1 MPSTLINV
9 SNRLP
14 VTVEEGRVTKSS
26 GGLVAA
32 LEGLPQGQYKT
43 KWIGWPGAA
52 FPEESRRQE
61 IARSLAEEHGCV
73 AVFLSQEEA
82 TAFYEG
88 FSNSS
93 IWPLL
98 HYLPN
103 YLRYEPTWWEHYQNV
118 NRLFAEK
125 VFETVREGDLVW
137 VHDYQLM
144 LLPAMLRAAAPNL
157 RIGFF
162 LHTPFPAYEIFR
174 CHPRRCELVTGML
187 GANRIGFHAFGYLRH
202 FCSTVQRL
210 LGIETELTHIPSE
223 GHSTALGVYPI
234 GINAPKFEQTLDS
247 EEFHQRREQFRLA
260 HEGKRLVVSV
270 ERMDYTKGILHRLE
284 AIDHFLAGSD
294 KIDAIRFVF
303 VSVPSREGIEE
314 YQHLVEEVESRIGQ
328 LNGKYA
334 TLLNSPIHFIH
345 GSIPFV
351 DLCAL
356 YALADIAL
364 VTPLVDGMNLV
375 AKEFI
380 ACQRENAGLLILSEF
395 AGAAEELFNALLVN
409 PYDSAA
415 VAGTLTDALALST
428 EEKRNRILPMR
439 ERVIR
444 YDARHWARSFIG
456 DLISGPIGDARK
468 VETDIRE
475 AREQLGQAMSARKR
489 IALFLD
495 YDGTLRE
502 IELDPR
508 VATPNAEIETL
519 LHRLGHQPTLDVTV
533 LSGRSQEEMEAF
545 LGGHPF
551 RLIAEHGASWRRP
564 GEKEWER
571 LDLNLN
577 YAWKEEL
584 LPILRLYEQATPGS
598 TIEEKHSSI
607 VWHYR
612 KADQDFG
619 GWKANQLT
627 EELSALTANHPI
639 KVRHGK
645 KMVEVTAAE
654 NNKGAAVASVLE
666 QNEGYELALCAG
678 DDLTDESMFELN
690 RPRLLTIKVGVG
702 TTLARFRVPD
712 PAAFREF
719 LSVVFTG

>member
-1 MPSTLINV
+1 
-9 SNRLP
+9 
-14 VTVEEGRVTKSS
+14 
-26 GGLVAA
+26 VAA
-32 LEGLPQGQYKT
+32 LEGLPEGQYET

-61 IARSLAEEHGCV
+61 IARKLAEEHDCIP
-73 AVFLSQEEA
+73 VFLSQEEA

-103 YLRYEPTWWEHYQNV
+103 YLRYEPAWWQHYQNV
-118 NRLFAEK
+118 NRTFAEK
-125 VFETVREGDLVW
+125 VLETVHDGDLVW

-157 RIGFF
+157 KIGFF

-174 CHPRRCELVTGML
+174 CHPRRRELVAGLL
-187 GANRIGFHAFGYLRH
+187 GADRIGFHAFGYLRH

-210 LGIETELTHIPSE
+210 LDIETELTHIPS
-223 GHSTALGVYPI
+223 GGRSTALGVYPI

-247 EEFHQRREQFRLA
+247 KEFHQRREEFRLA

-270 ERMDYTKGILHRLE
+270 ERMDYTKGILRRLE
-284 AIDHFLAGSD
+284 AIDNFLDGSD
-294 KIDAIRFVF
+294 KTDAIRFIF

-314 YQHLVEEVESRIGQ
+314 YQRLVKEVESRVGQ

-364 VTPLVDGMNLV
+364 VTPLIDGMNLV

-415 VAGTLTDALALST
+415 VAETLTDALAMPT
-428 EEKRNRILPMR
+428 EEKRDRILPMR
-439 ERVIR
+439 ERVMR
-444 YDARHWARSFIG
+444 YDARHWARSFID
-456 DLISGPIGDARK
+456 DLMSGPISDART
-468 VETDIRE
+468 VQPDIKE
-475 AREQLGQAMSARKR
+475 AREQVRQAVSAGKR
-489 IALFLD
+489 IALFLA

-502 IELDPR
+502 IERDPR
-508 VATPNAEIETL
+508 TATPSAGIETL
-519 LHRLGHQPTLDVTV
+519 LHRLGQQPNLDVTV
-533 LSGRSQEEMEAF
+533 ISGRSQEDMEAF

-551 RLIAEHGASWRRP
+551 RLIAEHGASLRGP
-564 GEKEWER
+564 GKKEWER
-571 LDLNLN
+571 LDRNVN

-584 LPILRLYEQATPGS
+584 LTILRLYEQATPGS

-612 KADQDFG
+612 KADEDFG
-619 GWKANQLT
+619 AWKAKQLT
-627 EELSALTANHPI
+627 EELSALTANYPI
-639 KVRHGK
+639 KVRPGK
-645 KMVEVTAAE
+645 RMVEVTAAE
-654 NNKGAAVASVLE
+654 NNKGAAVARVLE
-666 QNEGYELALCAG
+666 QNDNYEIALCAG
-678 DDLTDESMFELN
+678 DDLNDESMFELT
-690 RPRLLTIKVGVG
+690 RPRLLTIKVGIG
-702 TTLARFRVPD
+702 PTQARFRICD
-712 PAAFREF
+712 PATFRQF
-719 LSVVFTG
+719 LDGTFNG

>member
-1 MPSTLINV
+1 MPNTLINV

-14 VTVEEGRVTKSS
+14 VTVEEDRVTKSS

-32 LEGLPQGQYKT
+32 LEGLPEGQYKT

-61 IARSLAEEHGCV
+61 IARKLAEEHGCV

-103 YLRYEPTWWEHYQNV
+103 YLRYEPAWWQHYQNV
-118 NRLFAEK
+118 NRTFAEK
-125 VFETVREGDLVW
+125 VLETVHEGDLVW

-144 LLPAMLRAAAPNL
+144 LLPTMLRAAAPNL
-157 RIGFF
+157 KIGFF

-174 CHPRRCELVTGML
+174 CHPRRRELVAGLL

-202 FCSTVQRL
+202 FCSTVRRL
-210 LGIETELTHIPSE
+210 LDIEPELTHIPSG
-223 GHSTALGVYPI
+223 GHNTALGVYPI

-247 EEFHQRREQFRLA
+247 KEFHQRREEFRLA

-284 AIDHFLAGSD
+284 AIDNFLAGSD
-294 KIDAIRFVF
+294 KTDAIRFVF

-314 YQHLVEEVESRIGQ
+314 YQHLVEEVESRVGQ

-334 TLLNSPIHFIH
+334 TLVNSPIHFIH

-356 YALADIAL
+356 YALADIGL
-364 VTPLVDGMNLV
+364 VTPLIDGMNLV
-375 AKEFI
+375 AKEFV
-380 ACQRENAGLLILSEF
+380 ACQRENAGVLILSEF

-415 VAGTLTDALALST
+415 VAETLTDALALPT

-439 ERVIR
+439 VRVMR
-444 YDARHWARSFIG
+444 YDARHWARSFID
-456 DLISGPIGDARK
+456 DLMSGPISDART
-468 VETDIRE
+468 VEADIRE
-475 AREQLGQAMSARKR
+475 AREQVGQAVSAGKR

-508 VATPNAEIETL
+508 AATPNTGIETL
-519 LHRLGHQPTLDVTV
+519 LQRLGQQQNVDVTV
-533 LSGRSQEEMEAF
+533 ISGRSQEDMEAF

-551 RLIAEHGASWRRP
+551 RLIAEHGASLRGP
-564 GEKEWER
+564 GKKEWER
-571 LDLNLN
+571 LDRNVN

-584 LPILRLYEQATPGS
+584 LAILRLYEQATPGS

-612 KADQDFG
+612 KADEDFG
-619 GWKANQLT
+619 AWKASRLT
-627 EELSALTANHPI
+627 EELSALTANYPI

-645 KMVEVTAAE
+645 KMVEVTAEE
-654 NNKGAAVASVLE
+654 NNKGAAVSRVLE
-666 QNEGYELALCAG
+666 QNDNYEVALCAG
-678 DDLTDESMFELN
+678 DDLTDESMFELS
-690 RPRLLTIKVGVG
+690 RPRLLTIKVGIG
-702 TTLARFRVPD
+702 PTQARFRVSD
-712 PAAFREF
+712 PATFRQF
-719 LSVVFTG
+719 LDGTFTG